1 MLETR
6 HTRKGVQRGGGPA
19 SSQKLQKL
27 TIRGGGGA
35 AMLQPSGALGTA
47 YGMLVKGP
55 SPKSKGNK
63 KLRRY
68 DKYHCPFED

>member
-6 HTRKGVQRGGGPA
+6 HTRKGVQGGGGPA

-27 TIRGGGGA
+27 TIRGGGA

-55 SPKSKGNK
+55 SPKSIGNK

-68 DKYHCPFED
+68 DQYYCPFED